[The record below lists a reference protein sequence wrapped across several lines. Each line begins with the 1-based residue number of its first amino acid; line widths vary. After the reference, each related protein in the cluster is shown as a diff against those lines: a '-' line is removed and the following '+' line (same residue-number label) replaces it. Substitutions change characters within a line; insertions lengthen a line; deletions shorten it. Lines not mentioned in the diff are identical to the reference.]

1 MDEIYQQIADF
12 NPRKFSHSPDVL
24 FFEVTEL
31 WRNDATG
38 AVKAF
43 DSTIQVPAVATWLT
57 EESRVAKSGTESLV
71 LRLVWTDLDF
81 NEKTVGLP
89 KPAMASILDKFDLEL
104 AYNYSLSCI
113 TGINAFPPEIVG
125 SNMERA
131 AHAFCYAPKLAS
143 VWSHTRFKG
152 PTKPRQSVTYGI
164 VLAKEK
170 QKDVLKRLL
179 HSKWQSNFS
188 SHAMFPAFLYSFML
202 SAEIEM
208 TLEGMKRRIQE
219 VETRTGYASFE
230 TKRKRAASGEL
241 GVLSAEMSGFAT
253 RLASAER
260 KSMALEKLMAFI
272 VEQSGAQE
280 ATATI
285 KAAATGA
292 ATGNVIIPATP
303 GTLGTVPDGNSL
315 MRNHTMV
322 LQQRLGM
329 QVLDK
334 TYTLKRVQ
342 VQIEALVNLIG
353 QHDSINNTDIA
364 LSSHRDASSMKTLAV
379 VTMFFLP
386 GSFIAALFSTPC
398 FDWDSVNMSDES
410 SIGVASTPQF
420 SLYWA
425 ITIPMT
431 VITFLLYFAWLQF
444 QAYQRK
450 KPHEYPS
457 DEQLDTESKNEQ
469 EFVEAKLVAKRR
481 FTKFSLHQH

>member
-12 NPRKFSHSPDVL
+12 NSRKFSHSPDVL

-43 DSTIQVPAVATWLT
+43 DSTNQVPDVATWLA
-57 EESRVAKSGTESLV
+57 EESRITKSGTESLV

-81 NEKTVGLP
+81 DKKTVGLP
-89 KPAMASILDKFDLEL
+89 KPAMTSILDKFGLEL

-113 TGINAFPPEIVG
+113 TGITSFPSKVVE
-125 SNMERA
+125 SNSEQE

-143 VWSHTRFKG
+143 VWSHTRFED
-152 PTKPRQSVTYGI
+152 PTSLRQSATYGI

-170 QKDVLKRLL
+170 QKVVLKRLL
-179 HSKWQSNFS
+179 HSKWQPNFS
-188 SHAMFPAFLYSFML
+188 THEMFPAFLYSFML

-241 GVLSAEMSGFAT
+241 GVLSAEMSGYAS

-260 KSMALEKLMAFI
+260 KSVALEKLMAFI
-272 VEQSGAQE
+272 LEKSGGQE
-280 ATATI
+280 ATAATTV
-285 KAAATGA
+285 APTGATGA
-292 ATGNVIIPATP
+292 KVATPVIMGTP
-303 GTLGTVPDGNSL
+303 GTASDGNSL
-315 MRNHTMV
+315 MRNHTTV

-342 VQIEALVNLIG
+342 IQIEALVNLIG

-420 SLYWA
+420 NLYWA

-431 VITFLLYFAWLQF
+431 VVTFLLYFAWLQF
-444 QAYQRK
+444 QTYQRK
-450 KPHEYPS
+450 KPHGDPG
-457 DEQLDTESKNEQ
+457 DEQLDTESKDEQ
-469 EFVEAKLVAKRR
+469 EFVEANLVAKRR
-481 FTKFSLHQH
+481 FTKFSLH

>member
-1 MDEIYQQIADF
+1 MDEIYQQIANF

-31 WRNDATG
+31 WRSDATG

-43 DSTIQVPAVATWLT
+43 DSTIQVPAVATWLA
-57 EESRVAKSGTESLV
+57 EESRSTKSGTESLV

-81 NEKTVGLP
+81 DKKTVGLP
-89 KPAMASILDKFDLEL
+89 KPAMASILDKFGLEL

-113 TGINAFPPEIVG
+113 TGINAFPPAIIAPSIKQET
-125 SNMERA
+125 
-131 AHAFCYAPKLAS
+131 HAFCYAPKLAS
-143 VWSHTRFKG
+143 VWSHTRFQD
-152 PTKPRQSVTYGI
+152 PAKPCQSATCGI

-170 QKDVLKRLL
+170 QKKVLKALL
-179 HSKWQSNFS
+179 HSKWQPNFS
-188 SHAMFPAFLYSFML
+188 THAMFPAFLYSFML

-208 TLEGMKRRIQE
+208 ALEGMKRRIQE

-272 VEQSGAQE
+272 LERSDRKE
-280 ATATI
+280 ATEIFT
-285 KAAATGA
+285 AAATGTKG
-292 ATGNVIIPATP
+292 ATVTTP
-303 GTLGTVPDGNSL
+303 STPEPPGTVPDGDSL
-315 MRNHTMV
+315 MRNHTTV
-322 LQQRLGM
+322 LQQRLDM

-420 SLYWA
+420 NLYWA

-431 VITFLLYFAWLQF
+431 IVTFILYFAWLQF
-444 QAYQRK
+444 QAYQRR
-450 KPHEYPS
+450 KPHEDPG
-457 DEQLDTESKNEQ
+457 DEQLSTEPENEQ
-469 EFVEAKLVAKRR
+469 ELVEAKLVAKRR
-481 FTKFSLHQH
+481 FSKFSLG